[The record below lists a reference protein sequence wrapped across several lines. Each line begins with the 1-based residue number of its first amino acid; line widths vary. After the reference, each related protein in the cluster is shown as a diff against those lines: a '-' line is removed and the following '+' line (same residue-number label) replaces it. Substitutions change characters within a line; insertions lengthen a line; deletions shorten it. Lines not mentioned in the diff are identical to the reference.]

1 MVQRKRKKKD
11 EDSGKGTK
19 WKGADLKCQK
29 HLPEFQYIVKYSAFL
44 IYLFLFGLFNLICFL
59 SPFET
64 Y

>member
-1 MVQRKRKKKD
+1 MKKKKED

-19 WKGADLKCQK
+19 WKGADLKLKCKK
-29 HLPEFQYIVKYSAFL
+29 HLPEFQYIVKYPAFS
-44 IYLFLFGLFNLICFL
+44 IYLFLLGLFSLICFL